1 MTSGSRS
8 PRGTKRAKRPKR
20 GARAKPPA
28 ASRPRERAL
37 RKADAL
43 RLARWL
49 QQENERAMAG
59 IRLPGLPRPYFL
71 SYLVRDEHVVR
82 VRAKFGTIHSES
94 NYVRRSCLA
103 DLRVGSHRYDQV
115 QSGGLQDND
124 KEAESYEYVELPIGD
139 QEDGVRHALWRLTEA
154 RFREAVDAYLQRKSH
169 EVTYQNTHRSLGAFV
184 KGEPV
189 VDTRWRK
196 LPEIDPDHWREY
208 VRRASLA
215 YRKCPLIKNG
225 HVEFHAISSVKTFVD
240 SEGSLQLQCTPYW
253 TLELYFWYLGPNG
266 DANPYTEAFFVTN
279 PEELPTLDQVRKR
292 IREIYEG
299 LQQLATAP
307 RVRSFSGPVL
317 LDPRPAGL
325 LMHEAIGHRLEGNRL
340 LSTGEGHTFR
350 DSIGKSVLPDFLS
363 LRDDP
368 RLATFEGKS
377 LVGHYRY
384 DDEGVPA
391 QDVKM
396 IERGVMRRFLSSRT
410 PTQPGHKSNGH
421 GRSRYHERPISRMGV
436 TLVDVHDGLD
446 DKALRARFIE
456 EIRRQKVPYGI
467 RVLRA
472 SGGETSTEAYNFQA
486 FLGEIELAARV
497 FPDGREELIRGV
509 NFVGTPLNAIR
520 NIVAAGTRREVDN
533 SYCGAESGFVPVS
546 TISPALLLSE
556 LELQSKSDTPFTQYV
571 YPLPWESK

>member
-1 MTSGSRS
+1 
-8 PRGTKRAKRPKR
+8 
-20 GARAKPPA
+20 
-28 ASRPRERAL
+28 
-37 RKADAL
+37 
-43 RLARWL
+43 
-49 QQENERAMAG
+49 MAG

-94 NYVRRSCLA
+94 DYVRRSCLA

-169 EVTYQNTHRSLGAFV
+169 EVTYQNTHRNLGAFS
-184 KGEPV
+184 KREPI
-189 VDTRWRK
+189 VDTRWVD
-196 LPEIDPDHWREY
+196 LPAIDPDHWRDY
-208 VRRASLA
+208 VQRASLA

-225 HVEFHAISSVKTFVD
+225 HVEFHAVSSIKTFVD
-240 SEGSLQLQCTPYW
+240 SEGSLILQTTPYW
-253 TLELYFWYLGPNG
+253 TLELYFWYLAPNG
-266 DANPYTEAFFVTN
+266 DANPYTETYFVRN
-279 PEELPTLDQVRKR
+279 LDELPDLGEVRQR
-292 IREIYEG
+292 IAAIYEG
-299 LQQLATAP
+299 LQRLAGAP

-350 DSIGKSVLPDFLS
+350 DSVGKHVLPAFLS

-368 RLATFEGKS
+368 QLSSFEGKS

-384 DDEGVPA
+384 DDEGVRA
-391 QDVKM
+391 QNVAL
-396 IERGVMRRFLSSRT
+396 IERGVMRRFLTSRT
-410 PTQPGHKSNGH
+410 PTQRAHASNGH

-436 TLVDVHDGLD
+436 TIVDVHDGLD
-446 DKALRARFIE
+446 DDALRARFLE

-467 RVLRA
+467 RILRA

-571 YPLPWESK
+571 YPLPWEPQ